1 MSYEHL
7 KGMEG
12 YTEET
17 VVIGKQVLK
26 YAHYIDPELNS
37 GDKENGAVWVTQLIS
52 NTLPLI
58 PQSN

>member
-17 VVIGKQVLK
+17 IVIGNQVLK

-37 GDKENGAVWVTQLIS
+37 GDKENGTVWLFGSPNLYQ
-52 NTLPLI
+52 TLFP
-58 PQSN
+58 